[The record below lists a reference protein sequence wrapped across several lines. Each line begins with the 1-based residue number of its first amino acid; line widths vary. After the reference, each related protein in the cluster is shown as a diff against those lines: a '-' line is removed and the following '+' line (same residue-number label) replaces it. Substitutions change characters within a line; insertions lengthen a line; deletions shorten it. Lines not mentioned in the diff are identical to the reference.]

1 MLKMPKPHLWKW
13 FWANVDARRP
23 KWTAAC
29 DTLRVLEGE
38 PLQLRGKVIPF
49 PTQRKTPCP

>member
-1 MLKMPKPHLWKW
+1 MLDLPKPHLWRW
-13 FWANVDARRP
+13 FWANVDARKP
-23 KWTAAC
+23 KWAAAC

-49 PTQRKTPCP
+49 PTQRKTT